1 MRKKQIIY
9 FWCAAKDNW
18 ASQISEVVLRKEIP
32 ISTIRTIIKNLQS
45 TENVMKLPG
54 RESVSISSFCTVRRS
69 VWVARLSKDHSWRI
83 AENCWV
89 SGSENLKKIVKQH
102 LHHYMLFGRVSRKN
116 MLAHPKTNPDTPVM
130 SCFHVSARGFD
141 DCARAVRSPV
151 CVPCFVLERG
161 VRIPAL
167 MSWDSVFVSGF
178 RHSRSIFCHCVSAR
192 SRVRSTTRSPVHV
205 CFVVLHAVRVFHW
218 LHAFMLSFLVW
229 TRGLWVFSLAA
240 CSCLVLHM
248 AGELFAGHVLVF
260 CVSTWLLS

>member
-1 MRKKQIIY
+1 
-9 FWCAAKDNW
+9 
-18 ASQISEVVLRKEIP
+18 
-32 ISTIRTIIKNLQS
+32 
-45 TENVMKLPG
+45 MKLPG
-54 RESVSISSFCTVRRS
+54 RERCVYIVLLHGEKEC
-69 VWVARLSKDHSWRI
+69 LSGSTLQGPLLENCR
-83 AENCWV
+83 NCWV
-89 SGSENLKKIVKQH
+89 SGSENLKKLSNSTYITTCCLGGFQE
-102 LHHYMLFGRVSRKN
+102 KN
-116 MLAHPKTNPDTPVM
+116 MLAHPKQTLILPSCPVFM
-130 SCFHVSARGFD
+130 WVRAALN
-141 DCARAVRSPV
+141 DCARAVLSPV

-167 MSWDSVFVSGF
+167 MSWDSGF
-178 RHSRSIFCHCVSAR
+178 RVWVSDTHAPFSVIVWGAR

-218 LHAFMLSFLVW
+218 LRAFMLSFLVW